1 MIVYKKITGNTAK
14 VLIDLNETT
23 TSGSGGKDYHADS
36 KFFSTLK
43 AISFCNLHDTD
54 SAYLDLYYS
63 AYSYALAEENN
74 HDGVLVP
81 AIHPTNRFIVTST
94 DYYIVK
100 NLDIQKGD
108 TFFLEKEDLIDFDN
122 TRYSLSMKLNAADSA
137 VDVII
142 DKK

>member
-1 MIVYKKITGNTAK
+1 MIVYKKITGNTAT
-14 VLIDLNETT
+14 VLIDLNETVS
-23 TSGSGGKDYHADS
+23 SGSSGKDYS
-36 KFFSTLK
+36 KSFSTLK

-63 AYSYALAEENN
+63 EYEYTLADETN
-74 HDGVLVP
+74 HDAVIVE
-81 AIHPTNRFIVTST
+81 AIHPTNRFTVTST

-108 TFFLEKEDLIDFDN
+108 TFFLEEEDLIDFDN
-122 TRYSLSMKLNAADSA
+122 TRYSLSMKLGAADSA
-137 VDVII
+137 VDVIM